1 MVEKRKMLMD
11 AETDRCIQLASGFL
25 ILAEKELSAF
35 IRAVDKLFGAKQARN
50 RRWIGSRN
58 WDGPHW
64 RPTLTTLVR

>member
-1 MVEKRKMLMD
+1 MLEKRKMLMD

-35 IRAVDKLFGAKQARN
+35 IRAVDKLFGAEQARN

-58 WDGPHW
+58 WDVWIG
-64 RPTLTTLVR
+64 RLGNRF